1 MRELTWTN
9 YMQELASRVEAELA
23 ARWNECGMPSRLKE
37 SAAYSLL
44 AGGKRLRPIM
54 TLAAAESLGADFN
67 LAMPAACAVEM
78 IHTYSLIHDD
88 LPAMDN
94 DDFRRGRPTNH
105 RVFGEAMA
113 ILAGDALLTHA
124 FRILADSRLPAE
136 RIVRMVSELSRYAGP
151 EGMVGGQA
159 DDIEGVQG
167 VTEYAQ
173 LEAIHRRKTGDMIVC
188 ALRLGGHA
196 ALAEEGQLAA
206 LERYGR
212 SIGLAFQIQD
222 DILDVTGDETKMGK
236 SAGSDERQHKVTY
249 PYLIGL
255 ERSRELVGELTG
267 QALAAL
273 EGGTIPYP
281 DRLRQLA
288 MHLMRRDH

>member
-9 YMQELASRVEAELA
+9 YMQELAARVEAELA
-23 ARWNECGMPSRLKE
+23 ARWNACDMPFRLKE
-37 SAAYSLL
+37 AAAYSLL
-44 AGGKRLRPIM
+44 GGGKRLRPIM
-54 TLAAAESLGADFN
+54 TLAAAESLGADFA

-124 FRILADSRLPAE
+124 FRIVADSRLPAE

-159 DDIEGVQG
+159 DDIEEMQG
-167 VTEYAQ
+167 VTEYAR
-173 LEAIHRRKTGDMIVC
+173 LEAIHRRKTGDMIIC

-196 ALAEEGQLAA
+196 ALADEGQLAA

-222 DILDVTGDETKMGK
+222 DILDVTGDEKKMGK
-236 SAGSDERQHKVTY
+236 SAGSDERQHKITY

-288 MHLMRRDH
+288 MHLMRRDY